1 MISKELEDKLIA
13 KERNILAAQKRRDFP
28 AVEAALAHGFH
39 EIGGSGQL
47 YSKSQILDRLKFVH
61 VLDYSL
67 ERFRLLPIDAT
78 CVVLTY
84 IATVKRRYKG
94 EEYSNLSY
102 RSSTWVERHMAR
114 DFSPGD
120 AARKFNH
127 KGSLTTKGTKESKG
141 YGELGHLIIE
151 SSGHCFIPPNLF
163 ALHESFL
170 NFQ

>member
-94 EEYSNLSY
+94 EEYSNQSY
-102 RSSTWVERHMAR
+102 RSSTWVERNGTWRVIFHQAT
-114 DFSPGD
+114 PLE
-120 AARKFNH
+120 
-127 KGSLTTKGTKESKG
+127 SLTTKDTK
-141 YGELGHLIIE
+141 
-151 SSGHCFIPPNLF
+151 
-163 ALHESFL
+163 A
-170 NFQ
+170 